1 MERELVRRGDR
12 PGPGIRPEPRFRAA
26 RDVRRVGG
34 YRTLG
39 FRSATAG
46 RLGPAAVTSDSNSH
60 VAVFEKQPQPPARR
74 SARHAYLS

>member
-39 FRSATAG
+39 FRSATAE
-46 RLGPAAVTSDSNSH
+46 RLGPAAFTPDSNSH

-74 SARHAYLS
+74 SA